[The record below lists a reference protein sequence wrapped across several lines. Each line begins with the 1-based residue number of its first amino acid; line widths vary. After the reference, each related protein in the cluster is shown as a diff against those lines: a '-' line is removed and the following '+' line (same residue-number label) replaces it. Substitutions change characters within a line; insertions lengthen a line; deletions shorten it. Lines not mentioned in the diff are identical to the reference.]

1 MDNPGGVSRP
11 ILPDKAVFVQCRFLS
26 EDETRVGCAVMTT
39 VPTPWERKEPFY
51 IMIPIDTSYARRI
64 EGALLIIN
72 GETVEVNLDA
82 LPKPFVSDAQ
92 PPSL

>member
-1 MDNPGGVSRP
+1 MDNLGGVSRP
-11 ILPDKAVFVQCRFLS
+11 TLPDRAVFVQCRFLS

-64 EGALLIIN
+64 ERAFLIIN
-72 GETVEVNLDA
+72 GEQVEVNLDE
-82 LPKPFVSDAQ
+82 LTQSFVTDG
-92 PPSL
+92 